1 MTAWSELLANSAL
14 SSGTAWEL
22 LTNPA
27 TGGTGTVINDGVAVE
42 VTIGDIETTL
52 ADEPIIVEICE

>member
-1 MTAWSELLANSAL
+1 MTAWTELLANSAL
-14 SSGTAWEL
+14 TSGTAWEL

-27 TGGTGTVINDGVAVE
+27 TSGTGTVINDGVAVE
-42 VTIGDIETTL
+42 VAIGDIETTL

>member
-1 MTAWSELLANSAL
+1 MTAWTELLANSAL
-14 SSGTAWEL
+14 PSGTAWEL

-27 TGGTGTVINDGVAVE
+27 ASGTGTVVNDGVAVE

>member
-14 SSGTAWEL
+14 PSGTAWEL
-22 LTNPA
+22 LTSPA
-27 TGGTGTVINDGVAVE
+27 AGGTGTVVNDGITV
-42 VTIGDIETTL
+42 DIVSADLEALL